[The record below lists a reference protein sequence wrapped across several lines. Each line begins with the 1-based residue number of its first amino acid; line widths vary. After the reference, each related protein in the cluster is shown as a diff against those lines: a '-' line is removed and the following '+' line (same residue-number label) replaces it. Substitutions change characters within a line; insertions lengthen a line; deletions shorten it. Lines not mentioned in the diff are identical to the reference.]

1 MNQATNKQLWDVSCE
16 TREGRIEDQVRA
28 PDREAAVQQF
38 KSIKRVVEETD
49 PRPATYHVVGSRL
62 MAIQL

>member
-1 MNQATNKQLWDVSCE
+1 MDATNKQLWDVSCE

-28 PDREAAVQQF
+28 PNREAAIRQF
-38 KSIKRVVEETD
+38 KELKRVVEVAD
-49 PRPATYHVVGSRL
+49 PQTQRHYVLGSQL